1 MDRVQAGFTLIEL
14 LIVVAI
20 VSIVAGVAFPAYR
33 DYVIRGRISEVI
45 LATSQCRTV
54 IAETYR
60 SAPRGT
66 SIGTDK
72 WACGEGL
79 TTTQYVASISTN
91 PDGIITVTASAS
103 PSLGAAASTTITL
116 TPIKEDGAALAISD
130 IPKKVFG
137 FKCEP
142 GGPTPMPAK
151 FLPGT
156 CHG

>member
-14 LIVVAI
+14 LIVVALA
-20 VSIVAGVAFPAYR
+20 SIVAGVAFPAYR
-33 DYVIRGRISEVI
+33 DYVIRGRISEAI

-54 IAETYR
+54 IAETYQ

-79 TTTQYVASISTN
+79 TTTQYVASLSTG
-91 PDGIITVTASAS
+91 PDGIITVTTSAS
-103 PSLGAAASTTITL
+103 PSLGAAASTTLTL
-116 TPIKEDGAALAISD
+116 TPIREDGTALAIGD
-130 IPKKVFG
+130 IPRKVFG

-142 GGPTPMPAK
+142 GGGAPIPAK
-151 FLPGT
+151 FLPGS
-156 CHG
+156 CRV